1 MTRVSLFNSPLL
13 LGFDHI
19 ERVLDSVSKASADG
33 YPPYNIEQ
41 LSETALRITL
51 AVAGFAE
58 DELEITVEDNQLIVR
73 GRQKAEDRERTYL
86 HRGIAG
92 RQFQRRFVMAEG
104 IEVGSATME
113 LGLLHIELFRPE
125 PTMRS
130 RTIAIKNTGATG
142 RLNQTQT
149 VDM

>member
-1 MTRVSLFNSPLL
+1 MSRVSLFNSPLL

-41 LSETALRITL
+41 LNDTALRITL

-58 DELEITVEDNQLIVR
+58 DDLSITVEDNQLIVR
-73 GRQKAEDRERTYL
+73 GRQEDDDSERIFL

-104 IEVGSATME
+104 IEVAGASME
-113 LGLLHIELFRPE
+113 LGLLHIDLYRPE
-125 PTMRS
+125 PTVRS
-130 RTIAIKNTGATG
+130 KTIEIRKDTGA
-142 RLNQTQT
+142 RHSQI
-149 VDM
+149 VDL

>member
-19 ERVLDSVSKASADG
+19 ERVLDSVRKASADG

-41 LSETALRITL
+41 LSETELRITL

-58 DELEITVEDNQLIVR
+58 EELSITVEDNQLIVR
-73 GRQKAEDRERTYL
+73 GRQGDDARERIFL

-104 IEVGSATME
+104 IEVAGASME
-113 LGLLHIELFRPE
+113 LGLLHIDLYRPE
-125 PTMRS
+125 PAI
-130 RTIAIKNTGATG
+130 RTKTIEIQTGVP
-142 RLNQTQT
+142 RKRT
-149 VDM
+149 VAL